1 MDEEAML
8 RWEQAQQKL
17 MWYRER
23 GKQLEKKRLEEWEE
37 KSRGTVENST
47 FMETRRKQAQELR
60 ETKESIKRERARR
73 IAERERE
80 TRERREE
87 LERFILAQV

>member
-17 MWYRER
+17 RWYRER
-23 GKQLEKKRLEEWEE
+23 GRQLEQKRLAEWEE
-37 KSRGTVENST
+37 KTRATAETST

-60 ETKESIKRERARR
+60 ESKESIKRERARR
-73 IAERERE
+73 IAERDRE
-80 TRERREE
+80 ARERRVE